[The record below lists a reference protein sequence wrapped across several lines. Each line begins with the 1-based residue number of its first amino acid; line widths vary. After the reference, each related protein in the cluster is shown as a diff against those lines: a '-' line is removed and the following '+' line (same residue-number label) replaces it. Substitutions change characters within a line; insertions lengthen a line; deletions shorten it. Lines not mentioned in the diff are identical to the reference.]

1 MINGTKTAEKKRK
14 TSKNANAQS
23 KNLQLLISF
32 SFGFVPQV
40 LSLFN
45 VNHGINKKIF
55 VRTATPKVIL
65 VEQNLVSTK
74 FYWIGEPM
82 GRLVS
87 LNSYF

>member
-1 MINGTKTAEKKRK
+1 MLFALFIMINGTKTAEKKRK
-14 TSKNANAQS
+14 TSKNANARS

-45 VNHGINKKIF
+45 VNHGINKIF

-74 FYWIGEPM
+74 FY
-82 GRLVS
+82 
-87 LNSYF
+87 

>member
-1 MINGTKTAEKKRK
+1 MLFALFIMINGTKTAEKKRK

-45 VNHGINKKIF
+45 VNHGINKIF

-74 FYWIGEPM
+74 FY
-82 GRLVS
+82 
-87 LNSYF
+87 